1 MEILDPF
8 RRLIVDETKFDM
20 EFIRAHA
27 AEATVGLGLALR
39 RPGDHG

>member
-1 MEILDPF
+1 MD
-8 RRLIVDETKFDM
+8 
-20 EFIRAHA
+20 FIRAHA